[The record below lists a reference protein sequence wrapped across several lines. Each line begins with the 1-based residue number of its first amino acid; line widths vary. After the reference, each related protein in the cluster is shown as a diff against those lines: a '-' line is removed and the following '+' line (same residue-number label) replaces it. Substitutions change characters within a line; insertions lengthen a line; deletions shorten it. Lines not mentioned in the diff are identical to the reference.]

1 MRAQTFP
8 TDNHMDLQH
17 IRQELKKWYAENKRI
32 LPWREI
38 SDPYKIWISEII
50 LQQTRVAQGYDY
62 YLHFIEKFPDVQT
75 LAAASE
81 DEVLRC
87 WQGLGYYSRARNLHH
102 AAQQIISDFNGHFP
116 KEYKHVRSLK
126 GIGDYT
132 AAAICSFAYNLPYPV
147 LDGNVFRVLSRLFG
161 IQTPIDTTEGKK
173 EFAQMAQML
182 MDTEEPA
189 IYNQAIME
197 FGALQCTP
205 NNAQCVQCPLMETC
219 VATRTN
225 TVNKLPTKATK
236 TKVSDRYFNYLF
248 IRANGYTFLQKR
260 GGNDIWK
267 HLYEFPL
274 IETDALLN
282 SDTLLQHPDFK
293 HYTKQLTKL
302 ELVDVSNEVIHVLSH
317 QRIHTRFFSFI
328 CSDGEIKTCKKV
340 ALNNLERYAVSRL
353 TEKYMEKFMQGCIRF
368 DND

>member
-1 MRAQTFP
+1 
-8 TDNHMDLQH
+8 MDLQH

-62 YLHFIEKFPDVQT
+62 YLRFIEKFPDVQT

-116 KEYKHVRSLK
+116 KEYKHVHSLK

-205 NNAQCVQCPLMETC
+205 NNAQCVQCPLLETC
-219 VATRTN
+219 VAARTN
-225 TVNKLPTKATK
+225 TVNRLPAKANR

-248 IRANGYTFLQKR
+248 FKAGKQTFLQKR

-267 HLYEFPL
+267 HLYELPL
-274 IETDALLN
+274 IEADRLLD
-282 SDTLLQHPDFK
+282 SGTLLQHPDYAR
-293 HYTKQLTKL
+293 YTAHLTNP
-302 ELVDVSNEVIHVLSH
+302 ELIDVSKEITHVLSH
-317 QRIHTRFFSFI
+317 QRIHTRFFSFT
-328 CSDGEIKTCKKV
+328 CADGEITSCCKI
-340 ALNNLERYAVSRL
+340 ALADLEQYAVSRL
-353 TEKYMEKFMQGCIRF
+353 TEKFLENHMQGNIRF